1 MKTVQAD
8 FMLCIF
14 YFILFNFVSNHLS
27 ISFLKISIQRMI
39 EVKIVLIFPFII
51 LCSFSIILAIFTS
64 IILSSRLHSSYRYHS
79 SLLSIVLSIVIMILP
94 VVNSNH

>member
-8 FMLCIF
+8 FMLCV

-27 ISFLKISIQRMI
+27 ISFLKISIQKMI
-39 EVKIVLIFPFII
+39 EVKIVLIIFPFII